1 MLAADQLLP
10 GTEED
15 DGSPLQL
22 VSDPPP
28 ETDVEQYLLDYHALK
43 RGDELAKDIQNIV
56 VAVKSVMRS
65 SGIFARVRVNWNLY
79 YARDGGFAMW
89 EENLRADGEEGESVR
104 VTVNITRN
112 LIRHILSMICS
123 VRPVIDPK
131 AKNTDSA
138 SIDAVQIVRALA
150 DEYLHSQ
157 KHVQFVDRAT
167 EGGLV
172 LDTHYIHRYWDEFA
186 GGVASTDQMGAIP
199 QGHIPVMGDLGGSP
213 IVTGVHRGD
222 IKHENLS
229 KLDVFFDQT
238 ATSWEEVDD
247 VVVRTYRNRYDLM
260 RLHPGQADRIKSVPG
275 RSAERPDEYLPSPS
289 LSQQAAGKSP
299 SQDTKI
305 EVWYYYHRK
314 SAAVEEGRQL
324 LLLPDA
330 TVLSDETL
338 QWNEIPLFRFQPENV
353 LGSVHGYCPVTSL
366 GGMQESL
373 DTGISAI
380 ITSIFAFGRT
390 TLLYDKNQEDLEP
403 SEFTGGMK
411 FIGVTFDEHGL
422 PPVRALEIPLMRP
435 EMVEALKLLQG
446 WMEQDAGVN
455 AIVRGD
461 PKGVTAGV
469 AINLFS
475 AMALQFASPAE
486 AARAKAIE
494 WMVMGIVEAHKRHP
508 DVPRD
513 LAIVGKSKQTQL
525 KTFYGRDIEGIDRV
539 DVDMGNPM
547 SRTVAGRLQMLQA
560 MRQDGAPIPPEMAMQ
575 ILSTGNMETVIGPET
590 DELNLILAENE
601 QLAEGHL
608 VPARPGDDHLLHLQ
622 RHRLVGAN
630 PELRFKPGG
639 LQALDEHEQMHVQ
652 LWLDG
657 DMVLKIAKGGLPMG
671 PMVPPMA
678 AGALPQM
685 AAGQPTTPGK
695 GAPPPPGAPRGR
707 APPRKGPPLGELP
720 ALKPPEVSPLP
731 PVVPQ

>member
-1 MLAADQLLP
+1 VAEALLP
-10 GTEED
+10 GVEED

-22 VSDPPP
+22 VPD
-28 ETDVEQYLLDYHALK
+28 EGAAIDVDQYLQEYHALK
-43 RGDELAKDIQNIV
+43 LGDELAKDVQNIV
-56 VAVKSVMRS
+56 TAVKSIMRT

-79 YARDGGFAMW
+79 YARDGGFALW

-112 LIRHILSMICS
+112 LVRHILSMICS
-123 VRPVIDPK
+123 VRAVVDPK
-131 AKNTDSA
+131 AKNTDHA
-138 SIDAVQIVRALA
+138 SIDAVQIVKALA
-150 DEYLHSQ
+150 DEYLHGQ

-167 EGGLV
+167 EGALV

-186 GGVASTDQMGAIP
+186 GGVADTSQMAGIP
-199 QGHIPVMGDLGGSP
+199 EGHVPVMGELDGTSVLL
-213 IVTGVHRGD
+213 GVHRGD
-222 IKHENLS
+222 IRHENVT

-238 ATSWEEVDD
+238 ATCWEEVDD

-260 RLHPGQADRIKSVPG
+260 ALHPENADRIKSSPG
-275 RSAERPDEYLPSPS
+275 RSAELPDEYLPSPS

-314 SAAVEEGRQL
+314 TPSVPKGRQM
-324 LLLPDA
+324 LLLPDG
-330 TVLSDETL
+330 TWLSDGPLE
-338 QWNEIPLFRFQPENV
+338 WDDIPLFHFQPEHV

-411 FIGVTFDEHGL
+411 FIGVTFDEHGQ
-422 PPVRALEIPLMRP
+422 PPVKALEIPLMRP

-461 PKGVTAGV
+461 PKGVTAGI

-475 AMALQFASPAE
+475 AMALQFASPTE
-486 AARAKAIE
+486 AVRAKAIE
-494 WMVMGIVEAHKRHP
+494 WMVMGIVEAHRRHP
-508 DVPRD
+508 NVPRD

-525 KTFYGRDIEGIDRV
+525 KTFYGSQFEGIDRV

-560 MRQDGAPIPPEMAMQ
+560 IRQDGAPIPPQMAMQ
-575 ILSTGNMETVIGPET
+575 ILQTGNLDAVIEPET
-590 DELNLILAENE
+590 DEMNLILAENE
-601 QLAEGHL
+601 QLAQGQV

-622 RHRLVGAN
+622 RHRQVGAN
-630 PELRFKPGG
+630 PELRFKPGA
-639 LQALDEHEQMHVQ
+639 LNALDEHEQMHVQ
-652 LWLDG
+652 FWLDG
-657 DMVLKIAKGGLPMG
+657 DVVLKIAKGGLPMG
-671 PMVPPMA
+671 PMQPMGP
-678 AGALPQM
+678 AGALPAM
-685 AAGQPTTPGK
+685 ANGQPSTPGK
-695 GAPPPPGAPRGR
+695 GAAPPPAPKG
-707 APPRKGPPLGELP
+707 PVPQKKGPPLGELP
-720 ALKPPEVSPLP
+720 ALKPPSLTPLP

>member
-1 MLAADQLLP
+1 MAEALLP
-10 GTEED
+10 GVEDD

-22 VSDPPP
+22 VPS
-28 ETDVEQYLLDYHALK
+28 EQEGVDVKEYLLEYHALK
-43 RGDELAKDIQNIV
+43 NGDDLAKDVQNIV
-56 VAVKSVMRS
+56 SAVKSVMRT
-65 SGIFARVRVNWNLY
+65 SGIFARARVNWNLY
-79 YARDGGFAMW
+79 YARDNGLVLW

-112 LIRHILSMICS
+112 LVRHILSMICS
-123 VRPVIDPK
+123 VRAVVDPK
-131 AKNTDSA
+131 AKTTDSE
-138 SIDAVQIVRALA
+138 SIDAVQIVKALA
-150 DEYLHSQ
+150 DEYLHGQ

-167 EGGLV
+167 EGALV
-172 LDTHYIHRYWDEFA
+172 LDTHFIHRYWDEFG
-186 GGVASTDQMGAIP
+186 GGVVDASELGGIP
-199 QGHIPVMGDLGGSP
+199 EGHIPVSGEMPDGTPVL
-213 IVTGVHRGD
+213 TGVHRGD
-222 IKHENLS
+222 IKHENGS

-247 VVVRTYRNRYDLM
+247 LTFRTYRNRYDLM
-260 RLHPGQADRIKSVPG
+260 ALYPAKASELKSAPA
-275 RSAERPDEYLPSPS
+275 RAAEMPDEYLPAPA

-314 SAAVEEGRQL
+314 TAAVPDGRQVL
-324 LLLPDA
+324 MLPDG
-330 TVLSDETL
+330 TVLKEGPL
-338 QWNEIPLFRFQPENV
+338 EWNDIPVYRLQPEQV

-403 SEFTGGMK
+403 AEFTGGMK
-411 FIGVTFDEHGL
+411 FLGVTFDEHGN

-461 PKGVTAGV
+461 PKGVTAGI

-486 AARAKAIE
+486 GARAKAIE

-513 LAIVGKSKQTQL
+513 LAIVGKSKKTQL
-525 KTFYGRDIEGIDRV
+525 KTFYGRDIAGIDRV

-560 MRQDGAPIPPEMAMQ
+560 IRQDGAPIPPQMAMQ
-575 ILSTGNMETVIGPET
+575 ILQTGNLDAVT
-590 DELNLILAENE
+590 DGDNDQLNLILAENE
-601 QLAEGHL
+601 QLAQGL
-608 VPARPGDDHLLHLQ
+608 DVPVRPGDDHLLHLQ
-622 RHRLVGAN
+622 RHLSVGAN
-630 PELRFKPGG
+630 PELRFKPG
-639 LQALDEHEQMHVQ
+639 ALASLDRHEAMHVQ
-652 LWLDG
+652 MWIEG

-671 PMVPPMA
+671 PMIPPMPP
-678 AGALPQM
+678 AGALGEM
-685 AAGQPTTPGK
+685 AGGGPATPGK
-695 GAPPPPGAPRGR
+695 GAAPPPAPKG
-707 APPRKGPPLGELP
+707 PVPQKKGPPLGELP
-720 ALKPPEVSPLP
+720 ALKPPSLTPLP